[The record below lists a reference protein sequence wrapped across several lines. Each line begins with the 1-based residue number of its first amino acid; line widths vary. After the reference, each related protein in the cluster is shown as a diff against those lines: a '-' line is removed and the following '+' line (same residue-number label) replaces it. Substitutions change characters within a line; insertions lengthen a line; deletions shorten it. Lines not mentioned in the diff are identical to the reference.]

1 MMKMA
6 GSANGPDD
14 ARDLEGGEIGSTV
27 TKGTGYAVED
37 GCRTRVSWA

>member
-1 MMKMA
+1 MA

-14 ARDLEGGEIGSTV
+14 AHDLEDGEIGSTV